1 MAQDPERIAA
11 ADTAL
16 AEELVERAR
25 KAGAEAADAVLLRS
39 TSISHGQR
47 LGEVE
52 RLERE
57 ESVDLGLRVLI
68 GRRQAMVSTTDLA
81 RDALEGLIERAVA
94 MARVVPEDR
103 WCGLADP
110 DQLAVERPD
119 VDSHDPHEPSPEA
132 LIERARACE
141 EAARAVPGVTNSE
154 GAEAGWGSTRMSLAA
169 SNGFRGTYVG
179 SRHSVGVSVLA
190 GDGLEM
196 QRDYD
201 FSSTVFG
208 EDLEDPAAV
217 GRRAGERAVKRL
229 KPRKPRTARL
239 PVVFDPRVAPSL
251 LRSLVG
257 AISGAAV
264 ARGTSFL
271 KEKLG
276 QSIFPAGV
284 QVIDEPH
291 RPRGLRSRPF
301 DGEGLPTR
309 RQAIIDD
316 GVLTT
321 WLLDLASARQLDLAP
336 TGHAARGVS
345 GPPGPSCS
353 NLWLAPG
360 QLSPEELIGEIE
372 EGFYITEMIGMG
384 VNPITGDYSR
394 GASGYWIEQGELT
407 YPVSEATVAGN
418 LLAMYASLTPA
429 SDLELRYGIDAP
441 TLRIDGMTIAG
452 S

>member
-11 ADTAL
+11 ADTAM

-25 KAGAEAADAVLLRS
+25 KAGAEAADAVLIRS
-39 TSISHGQR
+39 TSLSHAQR
-47 LGEVE
+47 LGQVE

-68 GRRQAMVSTTDLA
+68 GHRQAMVSTTDLDPA
-81 RDALEGLIERAVA
+81 SLDALIERSVA

-103 WCGLADP
+103 WCGLAAP
-110 DQLAVERPD
+110 EQLATERPD
-119 VDSHDPHEPSPEA
+119 VESNDPQEPSPET
-132 LIERARACE
+132 LIVRARACE
-141 EAARAVPGVTNSE
+141 EAARAVAGVTNSE

-190 GDGLEM
+190 GNGLEM
-196 QRDYD
+196 ERDYD

-208 EDLEDPAAV
+208 EDLEDPVTV
-217 GRRAGERAVKRL
+217 GRRAGERAVRRL

-239 PVVFDPRVAPSL
+239 PVVLDPRIAPSL

-271 KEKLG
+271 KDKLG
-276 QSIFPAGV
+276 QTIFAPGV
-284 QVIDEPH
+284 QIVDEPH
-291 RPRGLRSRPF
+291 RRRGLRSRPF
-301 DGEGLPTR
+301 DGEGLPTQ
-309 RQAIIDD
+309 RQALIDN

-321 WLLDLASARQLDLAP
+321 WLLDLASARQLGLPP

-353 NLWLAPG
+353 NVWLAPG
-360 QLSPEELIGEIE
+360 TLSPKEMIGEIE

-384 VNPITGDYSR
+384 VNALTGDYSR
-394 GASGYWIEQGELT
+394 GASGFWIEKGELT

-418 LLAMYASLTPA
+418 LLSMFAALTPA
-429 SDLELRYGIDAP
+429 NDLELRYGIDSP
-441 TLRIDGMTIAG
+441 TVRIDGMTIAG